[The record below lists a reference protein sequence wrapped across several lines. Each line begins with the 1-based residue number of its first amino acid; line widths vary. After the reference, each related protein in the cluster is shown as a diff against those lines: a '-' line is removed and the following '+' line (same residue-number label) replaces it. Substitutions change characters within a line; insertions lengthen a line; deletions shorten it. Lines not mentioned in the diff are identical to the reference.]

1 MRALRCCL
9 LVSFC
14 ALIPCTAFAW
24 PGSVPAKSAEW
35 PQWRG
40 PNRDAVS
47 ADKGLL
53 QTWPSDGPPLAWKTR
68 GLCGGLASV
77 VLSDGKLFTM
87 GRRQGNELLLALDA
101 ENGKELWSAR
111 ISSGQAENPSSTP
124 TVDGERVFA
133 LSSHGD
139 LVAVES
145 ATGKELW
152 RRSHLEDFGG
162 SVPTWKFCESPLVD
176 GDKLICTPGSR
187 EATLV
192 ALNKKTGAVIWKAST
207 PNGGGN
213 GHGYSSPV
221 ISHGAGV
228 KQYVQVLGAGT
239 GCIGV
244 EAETGRVLWN
254 YAKVG
259 NGTATIPTAIVE
271 GDFVF
276 CTSGY
281 DTGSALLQLVRAGSG
296 VKAQEK
302 YFLKGNVCQNHH
314 GGMIRIGD
322 HIFGGH
328 GHNNGFPICV
338 EMKSGRIAWGGN
350 QRGPGSGS
358 AAVVYADGQLYFRY
372 DNGLMALISAT
383 TSGYKLNGTFQIP
396 EVKGPSWSHPVVVG
410 GKLYLREQDN
420 LFVYQV
426 TAGEK

>member
-1 MRALRCCL
+1 MRMVRLCVVALACSSL
-9 LVSFC
+9 LC
-14 ALIPCTAFAW
+14 AVAASAGNAPTA
-24 PGSVPAKSAEW
+24 SVEW

-53 QTWPSDGPPLAWKTR
+53 QKWENDGPPLAWKTK
-68 GLCGGLASV
+68 GLGGGLASV
-77 VLSDGKLFTM
+77 VISDEKLFTM
-87 GRRQGNELLLALDA
+87 GRRQGNEMLLALDA
-101 ENGKELWSAR
+101 NDGKELWSAR

-124 TVDGERVFA
+124 TVDGNRVFA

-139 LVAVES
+139 LVAVET
-145 ATGKELW
+145 ATGKEMW
-152 RRSHLEDFGG
+152 RRSYINDFGG
-162 SVPTWKFCESPLVD
+162 KLPTWKFCESPLVD
-176 GDKLICTPGSR
+176 GDWLICTPGSK
-187 EATLV
+187 EATMA
-192 ALNKKTGAVIWKAST
+192 ALDKKTGDVIWKAST
-207 PNGGGN
+207 PNGGGS
-213 GHGYSSPV
+213 GYGYSSPV
-221 ISHGAGV
+221 VSRAAGV

-244 EAETGRVLWN
+244 EAATGKLLWN
-254 YAKVG
+254 YARVG
-259 NGTATIPTAIVE
+259 NGTATIPTAIAE

-281 DTGSALLQLVRAGSG
+281 NTGSALLQLVRSG
-296 VKAQEK
+296 DGISAQEK
-302 YFLKGNVCQNHH
+302 YFLKGNECQNHH

-338 EMKSGRIAWGGN
+338 EMKSGKIVWGGN

-372 DNGLMALISAT
+372 QDGMMALISAT
-383 TSGYKLNGTFQIP
+383 TDGYKLNGTFKIP

-426 TAGEK
+426 TAN

>member
-1 MRALRCCL
+1 MRLFCL
-9 LVSFC
+9 SVVAIVFSAVFWI
-14 ALIPCTAFAW
+14 AAASAGNAPATA
-24 PGSVPAKSAEW
+24 VEW

-47 ADKGLL
+47 TDKGLL
-53 QTWPSDGPPLAWKTR
+53 QKWDNSGPPLAWQAK
-68 GLCGGLASV
+68 GLGGGLASV
-77 VLSDGKLFTM
+77 VLSDGKLYTM

-101 ENGKELWSAR
+101 GDGKELWSAR
-111 ISSGQAENPSSTP
+111 ISSGPAENPSSTP
-124 TVDGERVFA
+124 TVDGALVFA

-139 LVAVES
+139 LAAVET
-145 ATGKELW
+145 ATGKEVW
-152 RRSHLEDFGG
+152 RRSYTKDFGG
-162 SVPTWKFCESPLVD
+162 TVPVWKFCESPLVD

-192 ALNKKTGAVIWKAST
+192 ALDKRTGAVIWKTST
-207 PNGGGN
+207 PNGGGS
-213 GHGYSSPV
+213 GYGYSSPV
-221 ISHGAGV
+221 ISNGASV

-244 EAETGRVLWN
+244 AADSGKLLWN
-254 YAKVG
+254 YARVG
-259 NGTATIPTAIVE
+259 NGTATIPTAIAQ

-281 DTGSALLQLVRAGSG
+281 NTGSVLLQLVRAGDG

-302 YFLKGNVCQNHH
+302 YFLKGNECQNHH

-338 EMKSGRIAWGGN
+338 EMKTGKIVWGGN

-372 DNGLMALISAT
+372 QDGQMALISA
-383 TSGYKLNGTFQIP
+383 SPAGYQLNGTFKIP
-396 EVKGPSWSHPVVVG
+396 DVKGPSWSHPVVVG

-426 TAGEK
+426 TAH